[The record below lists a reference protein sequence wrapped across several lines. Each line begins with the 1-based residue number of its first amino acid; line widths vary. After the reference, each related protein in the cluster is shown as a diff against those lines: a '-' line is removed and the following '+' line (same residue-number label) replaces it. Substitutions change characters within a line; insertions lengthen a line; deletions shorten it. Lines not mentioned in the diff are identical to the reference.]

1 MVLKS
6 KKKLKPEANSE
17 TDVLRAEKSEQQKK
31 SAKLRE
37 KEEISELAKTVVIA
51 LLLALT
57 IRTFLYEPFNIP
69 SGSMLPTLK
78 VGDYLF
84 VSKTAYGYSQYS
96 FPFGMASFDGRVMD
110 GGEEGRPKR
119 GDVAVFKLPKDNRT
133 DYIKRIV
140 GMPGERIQVIGSR
153 LYINGEIVD
162 REALGYSTETA
173 PNGQTYRVTE
183 YLETLPGGIVHR
195 IYEDSDNERYDN
207 TEEFLV
213 PQGHY
218 FLMGDNRDNSQDSR
232 VQNLV
237 GFVPYE
243 NLVGRADI
251 LFFSINDKAKLLL
264 PWTWFQS
271 VRFNRIFD
279 KIGPV
284 RPDEA
289 SE

>member
-1 MVLKS
+1 MSQEEIS
-6 KKKLKPEANSE
+6 KENTE
-17 TDVLRAEKSEQQKK
+17 LRAEKPQSEKQA
-31 SAKLRE
+31 AKLRD

-51 LLLALT
+51 LLLALI
-57 IRTFLYEPFNIP
+57 IRTLFFEPFNIP

-96 FPFGMASFDGRVMD
+96 FPFGMASFEGRYMD
-110 GGEEGRPKR
+110 GGEDNKPKR
-119 GDVAVFKLPKDNRT
+119 GDVVVFKLPTDNHT

-140 GMPGERIQVIGSR
+140 GLPGERVQVIAGR
-153 LYINGEIVD
+153 LYINGEVVE
-162 REALGYSTETA
+162 REPVGFIQQVGSD
-173 PNGQTYRVTE
+173 YRNVTVTE

-195 IYEDSDNERYDN
+195 IYEVSDNEHLDN
-207 TEEFLV
+207 TKEYRIPED
-213 PQGHY
+213 HY
-218 FLMGDNRDNSQDSR
+218 FVMGDNRDNSQDSR
-232 VQNLV
+232 VQSLV

-251 LFFSINDKAKLLL
+251 LFFSVDEKAKLLM
-264 PWTWFQS
+264 PWTWFGS

-284 RPDEA
+284 RPE
-289 SE
+289 EN